1 MGGKRPQRVA
11 SEAELNASVVDTARA
26 LKEQPT
32 RTIELYQ
39 VPEDSTD
46 RPLPDE
52 FVQINGHAY
61 LIQRGVEVEV
71 PESVYQIL
79 KQAKRR

>member
-1 MGGKRPQRVA
+1 MAKPNRVA
-11 SEAELNASVVDTARA
+11 SEAELNSVVADTAKTLR
-26 LKEQPT
+26 EQPT

-52 FVQINGHAY
+52 FVQINGHGY
-61 LIQRGVEVEV
+61 VIQRGVEVEV
-71 PESVYQIL
+71 PESVYQVL
-79 KQAKRR
+79 KQARRR